1 MHLFQLG
8 WKNLLHR
15 PWGTVLSLLLIAL
28 GAGLISLMLLI
39 NRQLEGQ
46 FERNLAGID
55 LVIGAKGSPL
65 QLILSSMYH
74 LDAPTGNIPI
84 AESKAFLNPRHPYIA
99 AAVPL
104 SLGDSYRGFRI
115 VGTRPNF
122 LELYEATVAV
132 GEMWTQPM
140 QVVAGAAVAAKLS
153 LQVGDTFR
161 SSHGLIDDA
170 DLEHTDAEPFRVVG
184 ILAPSGTVADQL
196 LLTANES
203 LWVVHGEHEHSDE
216 PAAGA
221 ADTSA
226 VDHADHDHADHDHD
240 HADHADHAAIDLS
253 RPLYEY
259 EDRSITAILAKF
271 KGTNIQTLNMQR
283 GINENTSLQAATPAI
298 EINRL
303 YAILGTGE
311 RILRG
316 LAYVIIIVSTLSIFI
331 SLYAN
336 LDERRYELALLRTLG
351 ASRGKLFRLII
362 LEGVLLAGIGALLG
376 LLFSHLGLAVVA
388 QLLEA
393 SYRYDFTAWTFL
405 PAEGYLLL
413 GALGVGLLAAL
424 IPAIRASRTDIHE
437 TLAEG

>member
-8 WKNLLHR
+8 WKNLIHR
-15 PWGTVLSLLLIAL
+15 PWGTALSLILIAL
-28 GAGLISLMLLI
+28 GAGLISLMLLV

-74 LDAPTGNIPI
+74 IDAPTGNIPI

-99 AAVPL
+99 MAVPL

-122 LELYEATVAV
+122 LELYNATVAE
-132 GEMWTQPM
+132 GEMWSRPM
-140 QVVAGAAVAAKLS
+140 QVVAGAGAASKLG
-153 LQVGDTFR
+153 LRVGDTFR

-203 LWVVHGEHEHSDE
+203 LWVVHGDHTESEEETATPDSL
-216 PAAGA
+216 AGA
-221 ADTSA
+221 GQEA
-226 VDHADHDHADHDHD
+226 
-240 HADHADHAAIDLS
+240 HAALDLS

-259 EDRSITAILAKF
+259 EEESITALLVRF

-311 RILRG
+311 RVLRG
-316 LAYVIIIVSTLSIFI
+316 LAIVIIIVSMLSVFI

-351 ASRGKLFRLII
+351 ASRSKIFRLII
-362 LEGVLLAGIGALLG
+362 LEGVLLALVGGLAG

-388 QLLEA
+388 RLLEE
-393 SYRYDFTAWTFL
+393 SYRYDFSAWTFL

-413 GALGVGLLAAL
+413 SALAVGLLAAL
-424 IPAIRASRTDIHE
+424 IPAVRASRTDIHE